1 MNRGAPDFDELVG
14 DGLAAEERERLE
26 RVHALLVAAG
36 PPPELPPRLA
46 SPPAP
51 PQAPVIPFPRRYR
64 AAAAGVAAA
73 LAVALLGAG
82 YVIGHGTTPEEA
94 FTIAMTGAGE
104 AHAELVVFAKDAA
117 GNWPMELSVTGLEPL
132 PAGKVYEL
140 WLTKNGKPA
149 DSCGAF
155 SVSAAETEVP
165 LNAPY
170 RLLDYDGWVVVQH
183 GSTAPVLRTT
193 DV

>member
-1 MNRGAPDFDELVG
+1 MSRGTPDFDELVG
-14 DGLAAEERERLE
+14 DGLEVEERDRLE
-26 RVHALLVAAG
+26 RVHMLLVAAG

-51 PQAPVIPFPRRYR
+51 PQASVIPFPRRYR
-64 AAAAGVAAA
+64 AAAAGVAAV

-82 YVIGHGTTPEEA
+82 YVIGRGTTPEEV
-94 FTIAMTGAGE
+94 FTIPMTGAGG
-104 AHAELVVFAKDAA
+104 ARAELVVFAKDAA

-132 PAGKVYEL
+132 PAGDVYEL
-140 WLTKNGKPA
+140 WLTKKGELA
-149 DSCGAF
+149 DSCGTF
-155 SVSAAETEVP
+155 SVSAAKTEVP

-170 RLLDYDGWVVVQH
+170 LLRDYDGWVVVQH
-183 GSTAPVLRTT
+183 GSTTPVLSTA